1 MLVMFIIAYHNFPPN
16 SKYRKHVN
24 HIWYTCYKL
33 MDGHIFL
40 RPPLTSR
47 VIERQF
53 LQLFPFSSCFHSA
66 FHQQL
71 LAEKTWEDGP
81 KQAAEI
87 WLNKTRWVELLM
99 FRSFRKLYFG
109 LVIIVINVALGKELE
124 KPGPKMFGSEG
135 SCWSVGFTFETCCA
149 PEFGSEGNTECWD
162 DVYTFESCCQSDGD
176 PKKVGCNSSYFQR
189 FRSLALDYYNL
200 GWSKP
205 ALIELWPR
213 ILANY
218 NARFLLCPPAALQA
232 QLLQIEERGF
242 LERPEKV
249 IDKLLVFSQCFWV
262 SFWLYYFWSSQRN
275 RNTFFSELQI
285 SFWFPPKWL

>member
-1 MLVMFIIAYHNFPPN
+1 
-16 SKYRKHVN
+16 
-24 HIWYTCYKL
+24 
-33 MDGHIFL
+33 
-40 RPPLTSR
+40 
-47 VIERQF
+47 
-53 LQLFPFSSCFHSA
+53 
-66 FHQQL
+66 
-71 LAEKTWEDGP
+71 
-81 KQAAEI
+81 
-87 WLNKTRWVELLM
+87 M
-99 FRSFRKLYFG
+99 FRSFWKLYFG
-109 LVIIVINVALGKELE
+109 VVINAALGKELE
-124 KPGPKMFGSEG
+124 KPGPKTFGSEG

-249 IDKLLVFSQCFWV
+249 IDKLLVFSESFWV
-262 SFWLYYFWSSQRN
+262 SFYTICGPLGRIGTLPFGNSDFILCS
-275 RNTFFSELQI
+275 
-285 SFWFPPKWL
+285 PKVVVEKKVKSHAFQHDLPHVSLN

>member
-1 MLVMFIIAYHNFPPN
+1 
-16 SKYRKHVN
+16 
-24 HIWYTCYKL
+24 
-33 MDGHIFL
+33 
-40 RPPLTSR
+40 
-47 VIERQF
+47 
-53 LQLFPFSSCFHSA
+53 
-66 FHQQL
+66 
-71 LAEKTWEDGP
+71 
-81 KQAAEI
+81 
-87 WLNKTRWVELLM
+87 M
-99 FRSFRKLYFG
+99 FRSFWKLYFG
-109 LVIIVINVALGKELE
+109 LVINVALGKELE

-249 IDKLLVFSQCFWV
+249 IDKLLVFHNLFLVLSAEQEHFFFFFFGTSDFILVSPKVVVTNISQIPNV
-262 SFWLYYFWSSQRN
+262 STWFAPRFLDNLNFQVAELHSQLAR
-275 RNTFFSELQI
+275 SLQPQYSGLQRMAI
-285 SFWFPPKWL
+285 GVGFGKVTTKLAN

>member
-1 MLVMFIIAYHNFPPN
+1 MLVMFIIAYHNVPQN

-24 HIWYTCYKL
+24 HIRYTCYKL
-33 MDGHIFL
+33 KVQWIVNFGWLGWPYFL
-40 RPPLTSR
+40 KTSG
-47 VIERQF
+47 VIERQI
-53 LQLFPFSSCFHSA
+53 LQLFPCRSCFHSA

-71 LAEKTWEDGP
+71 LAEKTWEDGLE
-81 KQAAEI
+81 QRTAEI

-99 FRSFRKLYFG
+99 FRSFWKLYFG
-109 LVIIVINVALGKELE
+109 VFINVALGKELE

-189 FRSLALDYYNL
+189 FRSLALDYYNS

-249 IDKLLVFSQCFWV
+249 IDKLLVF
-262 SFWLYYFWSSQRN
+262 
-275 RNTFFSELQI
+275 
-285 SFWFPPKWL
+285 

>member
-1 MLVMFIIAYHNFPPN
+1 
-16 SKYRKHVN
+16 
-24 HIWYTCYKL
+24 
-33 MDGHIFL
+33 
-40 RPPLTSR
+40 
-47 VIERQF
+47 
-53 LQLFPFSSCFHSA
+53 
-66 FHQQL
+66 
-71 LAEKTWEDGP
+71 
-81 KQAAEI
+81 
-87 WLNKTRWVELLM
+87 M
-99 FRSFRKLYFG
+99 FRSFWKLYFG
-109 LVIIVINVALGKELE
+109 LVINVALGKELE

-249 IDKLLVFSQCFWV
+249 IDKLLVFHNLFLVLSAEQEHFFFFFFGTSDFILVSPKVVVTNISQIPNV
-262 SFWLYYFWSSQRN
+262 S
-275 RNTFFSELQI
+275 T
-285 SFWFPPKWL
+285 

>member
-1 MLVMFIIAYHNFPPN
+1 MFIIAYHNVPQN

-24 HIWYTCYKL
+24 HIRYTCYKL
-33 MDGHIFL
+33 KVQWIVNFGWLGWSYFL
-40 RPPLTSR
+40 KTTIDKQGNWTPNPAAVS
-47 VIERQF
+47 IQ
-53 LQLFPFSSCFHSA
+53 QLFSIQLFTSSFWPG
-66 FHQQL
+66 
-71 LAEKTWEDGP
+71 TWEDGLE
-81 KQAAEI
+81 QQTAEI
-87 WLNKTRWVELLM
+87 FWLNKTRWVEFLM
-99 FRSFRKLYFG
+99 FRSFWKLYFG
-109 LVIIVINVALGKELE
+109 VVINAALGKELE

-189 FRSLALDYYNL
+189 FRSLALDYYNS

-249 IDKLLVFSQCFWV
+249 IDKLLVF
-262 SFWLYYFWSSQRN
+262 
-275 RNTFFSELQI
+275 
-285 SFWFPPKWL
+285 

>member
-1 MLVMFIIAYHNFPPN
+1 
-16 SKYRKHVN
+16 
-24 HIWYTCYKL
+24 
-33 MDGHIFL
+33 
-40 RPPLTSR
+40 
-47 VIERQF
+47 
-53 LQLFPFSSCFHSA
+53 
-66 FHQQL
+66 
-71 LAEKTWEDGP
+71 
-81 KQAAEI
+81 
-87 WLNKTRWVELLM
+87 M
-99 FRSFRKLYFG
+99 FRSFWKLYFG
-109 LVIIVINVALGKELE
+109 VVINAALGKELE
-124 KPGPKMFGSEG
+124 KPGPKTFGSEG

-218 NARFLLCPPAALQA
+218 NARFVLCPPAALQA

-249 IDKLLVFSQCFWV
+249 IDKLLVFLQCFWV
-262 SFWLYYFWSSQRN
+262 SFYTICGPLGRIGTLPFGTSDFILCS
-275 RNTFFSELQI
+275 
-285 SFWFPPKWL
+285 PKVVVATRVKSHVFQHDLPHVSLF